1 MKIQKSGQCPT
12 IRQSARWAIKRSILL
27 AALTILLFASSALA
41 QQLPGV
47 DVFSPGLVRLSEEM
61 AQSPAV
67 HMEATLSAENA
78 FLVRDLSLFS
88 TLLDGASITYD
99 GAMQAGEWAD
109 SLRIDRGGETLLRGA
124 MSGDAVSVNGETF
137 ALTEQGALAADAR
150 AASLLEWI
158 QGKAILERAPLE
170 QVEAFLLSFAAGDEL
185 AGGYAIVQPFT
196 SERTLSDDGTRLTRI
211 QIAGSIARPGE
222 TPWVIKGS
230 LKQPAGR
237 APKDT
242 FDVTATQDEKN
253 FFELTYSS
261 LRQSEI
267 TKKNKSG
274 KNNVDTHL
282 NIAGKLGGYSVS
294 ERLTSYLRNTWTADG
309 ENLSE
314 KIVVSMTL
322 AHHDST
328 PGREKQNLNQAEA
341 KMRHEIRLTTADAGN
356 DIFDLTDGITV
367 SLDMDGNTVLSA
379 GADAKM
385 TIGGAAVFVD
395 MGEPAAEGK
404 TLDEALETAAAEM
417 ARSFYG
423 QMGDSAKKKVLQGL
437 EE

>member
-1 MKIQKSGQCPT
+1 MKIQKSGRSPNPKQCT
-12 IRQSARWAIKRSILL
+12 RMGIGQKILL
-27 AALTILLFASSALA
+27 AALVILLFASSALA

-47 DVFSPGLVRLSEEM
+47 DVFSPGLVRLSEKM

-67 HMEATLSAENA
+67 HMEATLSADSA

-88 TLLDGASITYD
+88 TLLDGAVITYD
-99 GAMQAGEWAD
+99 GAMQEDEWTD

-124 MSGDAVSVNGETF
+124 MSGNTVCVNGEAF
-137 ALTEQGALAADAR
+137 ALPADELSATDELV
-150 AASLLEWI
+150 SLIEWI

-170 QVEAFLLSFAAGDEL
+170 QVEAFLLSFEEGDEL
-185 AGGYAIVQPFT
+185 MGGYAVVQPFT

-211 QIAGSIARPGE
+211 QIAGSIGREGE
-222 TPWVIKGS
+222 TPWTIEGS

-242 FDVTATQDEKN
+242 FDVTVTQDEKN
-253 FFELTYSS
+253 YLELTYSS

-267 TKKNKSG
+267 TKKNKAG
-274 KNNVDTHL
+274 KNSVDTHVK
-282 NIAGKLGGYSVS
+282 IAGKIGGYSIS
-294 ERLTSYLRNTWTADG
+294 ERLSSYLRNTWTADG
-309 ENLSE
+309 ESLSE
-314 KIVVSMTL
+314 KIVVNMTL
-322 AHHDST
+322 EHHDST

-379 GADAKM
+379 AADAKM
-385 TIGGAAVFVD
+385 SIGGEAARMD
-395 MGEPAAEGK
+395 MGEPAAEGRK
-404 TLDEALETAAAEM
+404 LDEALESATMEM

-423 QMGDSAKKKVLQGL
+423 QMSDSAKEKVLKGL
-437 EE
+437 DE